1 MIKGK
6 MWVAGPQGPWEEAQ
20 HAFPEGAGV
29 KEQMQSSPETCPKEG
44 GNDLRASMLS
54 PPFAKTSQACPEDH
68 FWEVGI

>member
-1 MIKGK
+1 M
-6 MWVAGPQGPWEEAQ
+6 EAQ

-44 GNDLRASMLS
+44 GNDLRTSMLS